1 MVESVGITANGAHLT
16 VEDWAAQNLD
26 RLGELLGTDPAAFL
40 DTLDSRTSICEEQ
53 EDFDRALKF
62 YNGVL
67 AGQGKLLGPDRALTL
82 SVFRE
87 VAPKNLK
94 QRTLNRSFKLYK

>member
-1 MVESVGITANGAHLT
+1 MVEGVGITANAAHLT
-16 VEDWAAQNLD
+16 IEDWAAQNLD

-40 DTLDSRTSICEEQ
+40 DALDSRTCIYEEQ
-53 EDFDRALKF
+53 EDFDRALEF

-67 AGQGKLLGPDRALTL
+67 AGQDKLLGPDQALTL
-82 SVFRE
+82 SVFCK
-87 VAPKNLK
+87 VAPQNLK